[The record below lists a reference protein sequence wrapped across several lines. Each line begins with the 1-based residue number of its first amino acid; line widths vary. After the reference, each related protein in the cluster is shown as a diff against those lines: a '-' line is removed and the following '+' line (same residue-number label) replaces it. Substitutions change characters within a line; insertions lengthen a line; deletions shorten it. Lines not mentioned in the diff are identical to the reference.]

1 MKRISIKD
9 IANEAGV
16 SISTVSFILND
27 KAAEMRISAAVEK
40 KVKKLANELGYQ
52 PSTLARGLR
61 TGKTRTIGLIIEDI
75 SNSFFS
81 AFAKVVETHARKYKY
96 KVIYCSTDNNPERA
110 SELVQ
115 MLVST
120 HVDGFII
127 TPSENMDAD
136 ILRLQKLNIPTILFD
151 RYLPK
156 VPATCMMMDNKKASA
171 DATQLLITKGYKKIA
186 FITHNVYQVQIEDRI
201 NGYKETLIKNNLKIN
216 EKHLLAVQVAGNEH
230 KALVKTIERFI
241 KDHPEVDAIIFVNNL
256 LGIIGIEAIKRMGKA
271 IPEDIAVICFDDN
284 DAFKL
289 NSPSVTVIE
298 QPINTMGMKVVD
310 MLIQAI
316 ENKSPLPENHI
327 IEEGKLIIRESQ

>member
-27 KAAEMRISAAVEK
+27 KATEMRISAEVEK
-40 KVKKLANELGYQ
+40 RVKKIANELGYQ

-96 KVIYCSTDNNPERA
+96 KVIYCSTDNSTERGR
-110 SELVQ
+110 ELVQ

-127 TPSENMDAD
+127 TPAENMEAD

-156 VPATCMMMDNKKASA
+156 LPATCIMMDKKKASA

-186 FITHNVYQVQIEDRI
+186 FVTHNMYQVQIEDRI
-201 NGYKETLIKNNLKIN
+201 NGYRETLTKNGLKIN
-216 EKHLLAVQVAGNEH
+216 KKHLLSIQVAGGEH
-230 KALVKTIERFI
+230 KELVKTIESFI
-241 KDHPEVDAIIFVNNL
+241 KEHPEIDAIIFVNNL
-256 LGIIGIEAIKRMGKA
+256 LGIIGIEAIKKMGKA
-271 IPEDIAVICFDDN
+271 VPQDIAMISFDDN

-289 NSPSVTVIE
+289 NSPAITVIE
-298 QPINTMGMKVVD
+298 QPIHAMGVKVVD

-316 ENKSPLPENHI
+316 ENKTPLLENHI
-327 IEEGKLIIRESQ
+327 IEEGKLIIRASQ